1 LKENFH
7 QFKNRQHFTRRRI
20 MSHFRKMLFAAAAVA
35 SFIGTSNVASA
46 QSNPFVCNTSFSP
59 LVVRVEGLRELVGDI
74 VITCNGGNPVGASF
88 ATSPA
93 SALYMPGG
101 ANATTPASGVV
112 AQPLVSPNGAGINI
126 TSPFTNGV
134 ANLIT
139 PTVPAVNISVT
150 VPGIRITNRFVGGSG
165 SNLTDAL
172 LFIDEPTTAT
182 TGANRISQ
190 NPCTG
195 SGGVCTGLN
204 YFFENGLATGAG
216 TTAGGTPLNV
226 FQAQYGVGGGVVTN
240 ESTVTFVGVP
250 IVQGGQRTYRIKNI
264 RVQVAGNFS
273 ANSQISAILSI
284 QNPPANLVLN
294 NANGLI
300 GFVQQG
306 LVFSTLSGPSYAQCL
321 GFNVSSSNAFLTETG
336 TGSSAATLIASGALR
351 YTEAYGVAFKRR
363 GIGGPLDTFDN
374 QFNQYVN
381 PGSAYAGQSNPT
393 VNYNT
398 ESGFYNLNWANLAN
412 GLGDAGI
419 ASNGTRLRARFL
431 NVPASVRLYVSLQP
445 LTSVGGCSGSSQR
458 LQTSTGNASGI
469 CIGQGNASS
478 VLGAAIGVQNVDSV
492 SGANTT
498 STTNTSSNI
507 TVAAVTTLTPNTSA
521 GGGVSVQGVN
531 GIFGPV
537 TTWTTGAYPAANVNP
552 QFSRVNIAAD
562 GTGTYFWE
570 VLRADDN
577 TTDRFDFV
585 VAAAFQ
591 STTSIVTDATASVPV
606 TAEGNFA
613 PISTAGGN
621 AYPSIPSF
629 VQAPSSPQGLF
640 SITNCATNL
649 LYPFVTSVSGF
660 NTGIAVANTS
670 KDPWS
675 TINETGICRVFF
687 YGTTPNGGGDP
698 QAQPFTKS
706 VPSGQVA
713 AFELLRGNPEWGITP
728 VPGFQGYVIISCN
741 FRWAHGFAFI
751 SDPSN
756 LLTAHGYLALV
767 LDPPESNPTGRNFRA
782 TGSNRSESLDN

>member
-1 LKENFH
+1 
-7 QFKNRQHFTRRRI
+7 

-74 VITCNGGNPVGASF
+74 VITCQGGNPVGATGAVNGGLF
-88 ATSPA
+88 QAATGFS
-93 SALYMPGG
+93 SV
-101 ANATTPASGVV
+101 ATTTSSVLANGIV
-112 AQPLVSPNGAGINI
+112 AQPILNSVGITGSVPLSVINGVNQVSPSAILG
-126 TSPFTNGV
+126 
-134 ANLIT
+134 T

-150 VPGIRITNRFVGGSG
+150 VPGIRITNRFVGGTG

-195 SGGVCTGLN
+195 TGGVCTGLN

-216 TTAGGTPLNV
+216 TVAGGAPLNV
-226 FQAQYGVGGGVVTN
+226 FQAQYGVGGGIVTN

-250 IVQGGQRTYRIKNI
+250 IVQGGSRTYRIKNI

-273 ANSQISAILSI
+273 ANSQISAVLSI

-294 NANGLI
+294 NANGLV

-306 LVFSTLSGPSYAQCL
+306 LVFSTLQGPSYAQCL
-321 GFNVSSSNAFLTETG
+321 GFNVSSSNAFPSETS
-336 TGSSAATLIASGALR
+336 TSSPGSITASGALR

-363 GIGGPLDTFDN
+363 GIAGNLDIYDN
-374 QFNQYVN
+374 QFNQYVS
-381 PGSAYAGQSNPT
+381 GAGQANPT

-398 ESGFYNLNWANLAN
+398 ESGFYNLNWTGLPN

-419 ASNGTRLRARFL
+419 ASNGTRLRARFVG
-431 NVPASVRLYVSLQP
+431 VPANVRIYVSAQP
-445 LTSVGGCSGSSQR
+445 VTTGGSCSGSTARVATSVGNG
-458 LQTSTGNASGI
+458 TGFCA
-469 CIGQGNASS
+469 GQGVSAP
-478 VLGAAIGVQNVDSV
+478 GAAIGVQNVDAV
-492 SGANTT
+492 SGATTT
-498 STTNTSSNI
+498 SSLTLS
-507 TVAAVTTLTPNTSA
+507 AAPVTTLTLNLQGSGP
-521 GGGVSVQGVN
+521 VSVQGTTPPVGN
-531 GIFGPV
+531 GWSATPGASYPSG
-537 TTWTTGAYPAANVNP
+537 TTL
-552 QFSRVNIAAD
+552 QFSRVTIAAD

-577 TTDRFDFV
+577 VTDRFDFL

-591 STTSIVTDATASVPV
+591 STTSIVTDAQTSVGV
-606 TAEGNFA
+606 QVEGNYA
-613 PISTAGGN
+613 PIATAGGN

-629 VQAPSSPQGLF
+629 VLAPSNPLPLF

-670 KDPWS
+670 KDPFN

-767 LDPPESNPTGRNFRA
+767 LDPDSTGSTGRNFRNTGA
-782 TGSNRSESLDN
+782 TRSESLDN